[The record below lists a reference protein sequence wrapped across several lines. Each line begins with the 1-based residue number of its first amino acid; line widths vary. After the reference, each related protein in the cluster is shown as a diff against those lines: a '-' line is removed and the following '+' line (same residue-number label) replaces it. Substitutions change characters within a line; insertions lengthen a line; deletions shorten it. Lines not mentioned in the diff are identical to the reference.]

1 MKKLY
6 FLLCAMPL
14 LFCFAEEGHD
24 NSLKT
29 ERPIAENLPVNETL
43 KWIEEKY
50 KEMQEKDPLNVE
62 RFLLDLHRIAHKFR
76 KEKIL
81 VGNEVQLKFPI
92 SKSRET
98 SIKLNLKI
106 GASPQNS

>member
-1 MKKLY
+1 M
-6 FLLCAMPL
+6 
-14 LFCFAEEGHD
+14 E
-24 NSLKT
+24 
-29 ERPIAENLPVNETL
+29 
-43 KWIEEKY
+43 
-50 KEMQEKDPLNVE
+50 
-62 RFLLDLHRIAHKFR
+62 FR

>member
-1 MKKLY
+1 MTEINLN
-6 FLLCAMPL
+6 F
-14 LFCFAEEGHD
+14 
-24 NSLKT
+24 
-29 ERPIAENLPVNETL
+29 ERPIDFLTYQLRQQFHKLSENELKLLAIIYLSGLNADIKKEVVNRQIFKSLQT
-43 KWIEEKY
+43 
-50 KEMQEKDPLNVE
+50 VE
-62 RFLLDLHRIAHKFR
+62 NHLSKFR

>member
-1 MKKLY
+1 MTEITLY
-6 FLLCAMPL
+6 FDLPIDYLTYQLRQQFHKLSENELKLLAIIYL
-14 LFCFAEEGHD
+14 SGLNADIKKEVVNRQIFK
-24 NSLKT
+24 SLQT
-29 ERPIAENLPVNETL
+29 VENHLS
-43 KWIEEKY
+43 
-50 KEMQEKDPLNVE
+50 
-62 RFLLDLHRIAHKFR
+62 KFR

-92 SKSRET
+92 NKSRET

>member
-1 MKKLY
+1 MIEIDKY
-6 FLLCAMPL
+6 FDTPIEFLTYQLKQQFDNLSDNELKLLCIVYLKGLNPEIKKEIVKWNI
-14 LFCFAEEGHD
+14 FK
-24 NSLKT
+24 SLQSV
-29 ERPIAENLPVNETL
+29 ENHLS
-43 KWIEEKY
+43 
-50 KEMQEKDPLNVE
+50 
-62 RFLLDLHRIAHKFR
+62 KFR